1 MCPNWPPDKH
11 SSRIS
16 ILKRFFI
23 CRQQELA
30 PCFWIINKQMR
41 FMCSLSFFCL
51 YYFFKGRSDAAV
63 WKQTDNYIQPLY
75 ERIRKNLCPDDIM
88 KHLSMIV
95 RLCIQGNYIKVIY
108 LVKPFKRRLNG
119 LFRESFSAWLSH
131 VKHRKPKFR
140 LKLSVQFRYKR

>member
-1 MCPNWPPDKH
+1 MCAITDPPDDH

-41 FMCSLSFFCL
+41 FMCSLSFFFCL

-108 LVKPFKRRLNG
+108 LSSHLNDG
-119 LFRESFSAWLSH
+119 STGFFRKVL
-131 VKHRKPKFR
+131 HR
-140 LKLSVQFRYKR
+140 S